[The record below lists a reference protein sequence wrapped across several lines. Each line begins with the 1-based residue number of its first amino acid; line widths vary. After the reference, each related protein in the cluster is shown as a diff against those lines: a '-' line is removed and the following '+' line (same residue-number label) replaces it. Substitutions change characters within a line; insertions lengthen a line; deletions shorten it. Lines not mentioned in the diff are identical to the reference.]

1 MGVLFQKKNAV
12 RDGTL
17 VLATKNTLCAQRQEA
32 PCMQHAGGTN
42 QLARILTAQNN
53 SFLFVQTR
61 GGGGEMYEKMF
72 LVLYVLFQVWT
83 LYRLK
88 ILQDGLRKRRWKR
101 NDRDNR

>member
-1 MGVLFQKKNAV
+1 
-12 RDGTL
+12 
-17 VLATKNTLCAQRQEA
+17 
-32 PCMQHAGGTN
+32 
-42 QLARILTAQNN
+42 
-53 SFLFVQTR
+53 
-61 GGGGEMYEKMF
+61 MYEKMF